1 MKTPFYSGIITNYR
15 CTAACR
21 HCMFASSPQHRSGFI
36 TPEMSEHLAL
46 LLKKSGCRSVHIGGG
61 EPFMNFS
68 ALCSLIEKLAENGIS
83 IDYIETNASWC
94 KSEDFVRTR
103 LKKLRELG
111 VDTVM
116 ASVDPFHIE
125 FVPLERPLLLCRILR
140 EEGFDY
146 FICKERYLRKLFKL
160 DHDRTYSREELCEIL
175 GDDYIADTAS
185 DYGLG
190 MNGRALAIAP
200 KLYRKR
206 PIEQLLTRGKCESLE
221 IPQHCH
227 FDLDGNAVPSGCPG
241 LVCKAEDYLND
252 NFPTDK
258 YPVFSR
264 LASGGVKSLY
274 DYALEKEFV
283 PDREGYVSRCALCYA
298 MRSHLVKTDKS
309 PDLSPIDFYNEVD
322 CCIKK

>member
-1 MKTPFYSGIITNYR
+1 
-15 CTAACR
+15 
-21 HCMFASSPQHRSGFI
+21 MFASSPQHRSGFI

-241 LVCKAEDYLND
+241 LVCSAEDYLND
-252 NFPTDK
+252 NFPRDK

-264 LASGGVKSLY
+264 LASGGLKSLY
-274 DYALEKEFV
+274 AHLSVASVRVGDYIQKGHSIGIVGNTGFCTGTTLHFGLYVFNVPVRYYNYESDGVSLADPVAEALGLLK
-283 PDREGYVSRCALCYA
+283 
-298 MRSHLVKTDKS
+298 KTDGA
-309 PDLSPIDFYNEVD
+309 
-322 CCIKK
+322 